1 MFFRP
6 YKRQG
11 KRNSLRLCMLNIMK
25 SRGSNYKSAAG
36 DVSTQA
42 CHFVCKRIES
52 SVLTGT
58 TLTVI
63 LNSLQRVRLS
73 SQTDKYPTSFPG
85 CLILSLPWSER
96 ERQDWRERENLGRTS
111 LIKMVLDRLYSRKW
125 IILNAFTNLFW
136 QSVKK
141 IQIDG
146 YQFWRSNSVSCDIFS
161 VFYFL
166 KLIKTNFKNFFSW
179 WCILYHSQGQ
189 VMWLSKLEKINDE
202 RHKHFS
208 SKSANNKKRKRKN
221 SWSPLELPVLVFKTC
236 CSCLTYNSIHG
247 RIW

>member
-1 MFFRP
+1 
-6 YKRQG
+6 
-11 KRNSLRLCMLNIMK
+11 MK
-25 SRGSNYKSAAG
+25 SGGSNYKSAAG

-42 CHFVCKRIES
+42 CHFVCKPIES

-73 SQTDKYPTSFPG
+73 SQSDKYPTSFPG

-96 ERQDWRERENLGRTS
+96 GRQDWRERENLGRTS
-111 LIKMVLDRLYSRKW
+111 LIKMVHDHSYSRKW

-146 YQFWRSNSVSCDIFS
+146 YQFWRSTSVSCDSFS

-166 KLIKTNFKNFFSW
+166 KLIKTNFNCFFP
-179 WCILYHSQGQ
+179 
-189 VMWLSKLEKINDE
+189 DD
-202 RHKHFS
+202 
-208 SKSANNKKRKRKN
+208 
-221 SWSPLELPVLVFKTC
+221 VF
-236 CSCLTYNSIHG
+236 YI
-247 RIW
+247 RIKVN